1 MNKHE
6 ISAYKQ
12 ALEKY
17 NPFHGVSFPITSVR
31 LCEIINGLREKYN
44 EKVVELRHDNFMV
57 KIAEFGGGLN
67 FQVTSSTYTDQWN
80 REKPCYLLGKLEC
93 RVLASTES
101 KAINVLIMTYLEQLE
116 AIFEKAQEA
125 KANELDRKLS
135 KNGITW
141 REACRIAGIHH
152 PDLALQY
159 MVKRGVFSKQWCRET
174 CSDVLKV
181 NPSAIKAGLFKY
193 VSTQGRNNEGF
204 RVLTEGYRKLV
215 QGQEDINWRCLKYSK
230 HPKHVARYKQHFDKY
245 MKENPEEFDTFGVW
259 LRPQW

>member
-6 ISAYKQ
+6 INAYKQ

-17 NPFHGVSFPITSVR
+17 NPFHGVNFPMTSVQ
-31 LCEIINGLREKYN
+31 LCEIINGLREKHN
-44 EKVVELRHDNFMV
+44 EKVVELRHDHLMK
-57 KIAEFGGGLN
+57 KIAEFNGPN
-67 FQVTSSTYTDQWN
+67 FRAVESEYRDAKGES
-80 REKPCYLLGKLEC
+80 RKCYLLGKLEC

-101 KAINVLIMTYLEQLE
+101 KTINVLIMTYLEQLE

-125 KANELDRKLS
+125 KVNELDRKLS

-152 PDLALQY
+152 PDLAFQY
-159 MVKRGVFSKQWCRET
+159 MVKRKNFVKQWCR
-174 CSDVLKV
+174 DKQADIWKV
-181 NPSAIKAGLFKY
+181 RPALIADGSFKY

-230 HPKHVARYKQHFDKY
+230 YPKHVAQYKQHFEKY
-245 MKENPEEFDTFGVW
+245 MKDHPEEFDAFGVW
-259 LRPQW
+259 LKPQW

>member
-6 ISAYKQ
+6 INAYKQ

-17 NPFHGVSFPITSVR
+17 NPFHGVNFPITSVQ

-44 EKVVELRHDNFMV
+44 EKVVELEHKNLIA
-57 KIAEFGGGLN
+57 KIDSFSQLN
-67 FQVTSSTYTDQWN
+67 FQPAESEYLDDQN
-80 REKPCYLLGKLEC
+80 KPRKCYLLGKLEC

-135 KNGITW
+135 KSGITW

-152 PDLALQY
+152 PDLAFQY
-159 MVKRGVFSKQWCRET
+159 MVKRGVFSKQWSRDKQA
-174 CSDVLKV
+174 DVWKV
-181 NPSAIKAGLFKY
+181 RPSAIKGGLFKY
-193 VSTQGRNNEGF
+193 VNTQGRNNEGF
-204 RVLTEGYRKLV
+204 RVLTEGYKKLEQSRKT
-215 QGQEDINWRCLKYSK
+215 INWRCLKYSK
-230 HPKHVARYKQHFDKY
+230 HPKHIAQYERHFAEY
-245 MKENPEEFDTFGVW
+245 MKENPDEFDTFGVW
-259 LRPQW
+259 LKPQW